1 MTFLVTG
8 AAGFIGFHCARALLH
23 QGVEV
28 VGMDNLNPYYSV
40 DIKRGRLAEL
50 EALPGFTF
58 RHVDIADF
66 DALRR
71 SVEGRS
77 IERVIHLAAQPGVRY
92 SIANPHAFVASNLTG
107 FVNMLELCR
116 HSDRFE
122 HMIYASSSSVY
133 GGNTKLPFSE
143 SDPVDNP
150 ISLYA
155 ATKRADELMSHT
167 YSHLYGMRLTGL
179 RFFTVYGP
187 WGRPDMAVW
196 GFTEAI
202 LAGRPIP
209 VFNGGHLKRDFTF
222 VDDIAAGVLAI
233 AKGPIGDDGRKHR
246 IYNIGN
252 NRPEDLMQMIGLL
265 EEALGRRAI
274 KEYLPAQPGD
284 LTETCA
290 DITAI
295 QTDYGYRPSTPISVG
310 IPAFARWYMDHFG
323 IAAAA

>member
-1 MTFLVTG
+1 
-8 AAGFIGFHCARALLH
+8 
-23 QGVEV
+23 
-28 VGMDNLNPYYSV
+28 
-40 DIKRGRLAEL
+40 
-50 EALPGFTF
+50 
-58 RHVDIADF
+58 
-66 DALRR
+66 
-71 SVEGRS
+71 
-77 IERVIHLAAQPGVRY
+77 
-92 SIANPHAFVASNLTG
+92 
-107 FVNMLELCR
+107 
-116 HSDRFE
+116 
-122 HMIYASSSSVY
+122 
-133 GGNTKLPFSE
+133 
-143 SDPVDNP
+143 
-150 ISLYA
+150 
-155 ATKRADELMSHT
+155 MSHT

-202 LAGRPIP
+202 LAGRAIP

-222 VDDIAAGVLAI
+222 IDDIAAGVLAV
-233 AKGPIGDDGRKHR
+233 AQGPIRDDAARHR

-295 QTDYGYRPSTPISVG
+295 QTDYGYTPSTPISVG
-310 IPAFARWYMDHFG
+310 IPAFARWYMDRYG
-323 IAAAA
+323 TAAAA